1 MDGRDR
7 PGHDESIVIGMQG
20 MPYQDLLIEHRGAV
34 SWLYLNRPQ
43 ALNAISMGCM
53 TELREAL
60 VDLRERAETRV
71 IVISGKG
78 RAFCAGADLTGALP
92 DPDAPAGSAPSFLD
106 LGGAME
112 EVLNAMPKPVI
123 AAVNGIT
130 AGGGLE
136 LALMCDFIVA
146 AATARLGD
154 AHANFGALPG
164 GGATVRLPRVV
175 GINQARY
182 LMFTGELLP
191 AEDAQRIGLVT
202 RLYPDDTFEADV
214 QDLAERIGAKSPL
227 GLKRM
232 KALIA
237 QGFDLATDE
246 ALKAEKQVSAE
257 HMTSW
262 DATEGGRAFG
272 EKRKPQFQGR

>member
-1 MDGRDR
+1 MA
-7 PGHDESIVIGMQG
+7 
-20 MPYQDLLIEHRGAV
+20 YQDLIIEHREAV

-53 TELREAL
+53 KELREAL
-60 VDLRERAETRV
+60 IELRERAETRV

-92 DPDAPAGSAPSFLD
+92 DPSAPPTGEPTFLD
-106 LGGAME
+106 LGTAME

-123 AAVNGIT
+123 AAVNGVT

-146 AATARLGD
+146 QTSARLGD

-182 LMFTGELLP
+182 LMFTGELFT
-191 AEDAQRIGLVT
+191 AADAAAFGLVT
-202 RLYPDDTFEADV
+202 KVYEDETFEHDV
-214 QDLAERIGAKSPL
+214 QTLAAKIASKSPL
-227 GLKRM
+227 GLRRM
-232 KALIA
+232 KALLLDGLDMPTA
-237 QGFDLATDE
+237 Q
-246 ALKAEKQVSAE
+246 ALKLEKGVSAQ
-257 HMTSW
+257 HMVSY
-262 DATEGGRAFG
+262 DAAEGGRAFG
-272 EKRKPQFQGR
+272 EKRKPEFRGY

>member
-1 MDGRDR
+1 M
-7 PGHDESIVIGMQG
+7 S
-20 MPYQDLLIEHRGAV
+20 YQDLIVEHRGAV

-53 TELREAL
+53 GELRAAL
-60 VDLRERAETRV
+60 ETLRDRAETRV

-92 DPDAPAGSAPSFLD
+92 DPSAPPDGMPTFLD
-106 LGGAME
+106 LGSAME
-112 EVLNAMPKPVI
+112 AVLNAMPKPVI
-123 AAVNGIT
+123 AAVNGVT

-136 LALMCDFIVA
+136 LAMMCDFIVA
-146 AATARLGD
+146 TAGAKLGD

-175 GINQARY
+175 GINMARY

-191 AEDAQRIGLVT
+191 AAEAERIGLVT
-202 RLYPDDTFEADV
+202 KVYPDESFEADV
-214 QDLAERIGAKSPL
+214 QTLSDKIAGKSPL

-232 KALIA
+232 KALLVGGYDMSTE
-237 QGFDLATDE
+237 Q
-246 ALKAEKQVSAE
+246 ALKLEKAVSAQ
-257 HMTSW
+257 HMVSY
-262 DATEGGRAFG
+262 DAAEGGRAFG
-272 EKRKPQFQGR
+272 EKRKPEFKGY